1 MKVLRLMGLP
11 HVGRWPRATVLT
23 GEEEVEIVFSGGE
36 GQQTVGIPLRT
47 FGGVDDLES
56 FELRLLAQLQSLGY
70 EVERA
75 DLR

>member
-1 MKVLRLMGLP
+1 MLRLMGLP

-23 GEEEVEIVFSGGE
+23 GEEQVEIVFSGEE
-36 GQQTVGIPLRT
+36 GQQTLGIPVRAL
-47 FGGVDDLES
+47 GGIDDLES

-75 DLR
+75 HLQ